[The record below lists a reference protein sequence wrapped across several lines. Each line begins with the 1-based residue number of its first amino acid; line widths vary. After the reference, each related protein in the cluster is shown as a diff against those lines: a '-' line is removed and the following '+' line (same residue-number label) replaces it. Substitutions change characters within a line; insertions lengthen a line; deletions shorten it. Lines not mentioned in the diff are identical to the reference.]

1 LQPATSSQPRDLA
14 FLLQPQNFQTVP
26 RPLGSAE
33 PAKPSRASLPDLV
46 QNGRYYSAAVLCA
59 RLLSDL
65 PASSAAQTIFD
76 LWYTRL
82 ACLTVIH
89 QTTIAATESKVLGD
103 LTSSFYRDP
112 DTNAHIVPWQLR
124 VLCVRL
130 QALGFGEW
138 RRGIMAYYV
147 LAEEAREEA
156 AAAKTGPK
164 STLRLWKAR
173 LHELGILV
181 ASALVEMGDH
191 VAAIRHLKTL
201 GQERDVDLSERQK
214 ICFMEA
220 LLWLKI
226 GDVAAASGCLSHYPK
241 VQDTDEVL
249 TGADDGD
256 NEFKTKVLSALIQTC
271 DGDYLAAAEEWLALS
286 ETCPDDGIIQQNLAV
301 CLLYTCE
308 MKKSRE
314 MLESLI
320 KNKDTPIFESL
331 LMNLATVYELSSE
344 NSQAAK
350 TDLAERVSRVSYDG
364 SSQERFPANFKLEVR

>member
-1 LQPATSSQPRDLA
+1 
-14 FLLQPQNFQTVP
+14 
-26 RPLGSAE
+26 
-33 PAKPSRASLPDLV
+33 
-46 QNGRYYSAAVLCA
+46 VLCA

-65 PASSAAQTIFD
+65 PSSSDAQTILD
-76 LWYTRL
+76 LWYMRL
-82 ACLTVIH
+82 ACLTLIH
-89 QTTIAATESKVLGD
+89 QTTLAATESKVLGD

-156 AAAKTGPK
+156 AAAKAGPK
-164 STLRLWKAR
+164 SNLRLWKAR

-181 ASALVEMGDH
+181 ASALVEMDDH

-214 ICFMEA
+214 IFFMEA

-226 GDVAAASGCLSHYPK
+226 GDVAAAAGCLAHYPK
-241 VQDTDEVL
+241 AQDTDEVL
-249 TGADDGD
+249 TDDGD
-256 NEFKTKVLSALIQTC
+256 SDFKPKMLSALIQTC
-271 DGDYLAAAEEWLALS
+271 DGDYLAAADEWLALS
-286 ETCPDDGIIQQNLAV
+286 ETYPDDGVVQQNLAV

-308 MKKSRE
+308 IQKSRE
-314 MLESLI
+314 RLEYLI
-320 KNKDTPIFESL
+320 KNQETPIFESL
-331 LMNLATVYELSSE
+331 LMNIATVYELSTE
-344 NSQAAK
+344 NSQGAK
-350 TDLAERVSRVSYDG
+350 TDLVERVSRLPYDG

>member
-1 LQPATSSQPRDLA
+1 
-14 FLLQPQNFQTVP
+14 V
-26 RPLGSAE
+26 
-33 PAKPSRASLPDLV
+33 SLPDLV

-59 RLLSDL
+59 RLLSEL
-65 PASSAAQTIFD
+65 PSSSGAQTIFD
-76 LWYTRL
+76 MWYTRL
-82 ACLTVIH
+82 ACLTLIH

-164 STLRLWKAR
+164 SNLRLWKAR
-173 LHELGILV
+173 LHELGVLV

-226 GDVAAASGCLSHYPK
+226 GDVGAASSCLSHYPK
-241 VQDTDEVL
+241 PQDHDL
-249 TGADDGD
+249 AGPDDGD
-256 NEFKTKVLSALIQTC
+256 SEFKTKMLSALIQTC
-271 DGDYLAAAEEWLALS
+271 DGDFSAAADEWLALS
-286 ETCPDDGIIQQNLAV
+286 ETNADDGIVQQNLAV

-314 MLESLI
+314 RLETLI
-320 KNKDTPIFESL
+320 KSKETPIFESL
-331 LMNLATVYELSSE
+331 LMNLATVYELSTE
-344 NSQAAK
+344 NSQQAK
-350 TDLAERVSRVSYDG
+350 TDLAERVSRVPYDG
-364 SSQERFPANFKLEVR
+364 SSQERFPTNFKLEVR